1 MKLSLLALN
10 SDRTVLGFFYDR
22 ESGSEPPSTYDRAIK
37 LNLHRSIMISSFLTY
52 GIISTRRV
60 CEKRIIIRSEVV
72 FSPMSMRYVS
82 IRGLSQNCRVELDVK
97 SLRLLKSFYGFLHD
111 LPYLSFFEST
121 FGSIKPIT
129 QNVSE

>member
-52 GIISTRRV
+52 
-60 CEKRIIIRSEVV
+60 
-72 FSPMSMRYVS
+72 RYNFNEE
-82 IRGLSQNCRVELDVK
+82 GLRETYYNQ
-97 SLRLLKSFYGFLHD
+97 
-111 LPYLSFFEST
+111 
-121 FGSIKPIT
+121 I
-129 QNVSE
+129 